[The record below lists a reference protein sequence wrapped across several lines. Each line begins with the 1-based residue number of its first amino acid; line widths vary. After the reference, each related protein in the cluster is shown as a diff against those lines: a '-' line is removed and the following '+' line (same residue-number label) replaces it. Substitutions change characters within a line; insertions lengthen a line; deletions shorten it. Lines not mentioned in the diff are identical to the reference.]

1 MYTNK
6 AVKVKDIVASH
17 FVSTFGQAC
26 LTVGEVE
33 KISEKWTLMTKRQMA
48 EEKLEELFNTP
59 EKPPRYFTSNFIIRI
74 FILQTEFAVP
84 KDLHSILAVE
94 IYKQLNKKVYIQR
107 VNLYN
112 RTCFLL

>member
-33 KISEKWTLMTKRQMA
+33 KISEK
-48 EEKLEELFNTP
+48 
-59 EKPPRYFTSNFIIRI
+59 
-74 FILQTEFAVP
+74 
-84 KDLHSILAVE
+84 
-94 IYKQLNKKVYIQR
+94 
-107 VNLYN
+107 
-112 RTCFLL
+112 